1 MNPPLPRSAY
11 PWALIAGAA
20 CVVVA
25 IVIGTLV
32 RAHPAAWDQ
41 HILTHLLAARTDATT
56 STLVSITT
64 AFNPLG
70 SVLLALALAVGIWAV
85 TRDLRAGGYIVAAA
99 LVASAIT
106 HTLKYLYHRE
116 RPPEL
121 DHLVTAVDY
130 SFPSG
135 HTTAAASLALG
146 TALVVA
152 AYWRSW
158 PGRVLVVALA
168 LAVAVTVALTRL
180 YLGVHWFTD
189 TLAGGLIGCGGALLM
204 SFLLVGAH
212 QRREAAQRVKARAGS
227 SSREATSARKR
238 EPSSP
243 STSR

>member
-1 MNPPLPRSAY
+1 MTTRSPY
-11 PWALIAGAA
+11 RWALAAGALS
-20 CVVVA
+20 VVVA
-25 IVIGTLV
+25 IVIGSLV
-32 RAHPAAWDQ
+32 HTHPAVWDRL
-41 HILTHLLAARTDATT
+41 ILAQLLAARTDVTT

-64 AFNPLG
+64 LFNPLG

-85 TRDLRAGGYIVAAA
+85 TRDLRCAGFILAAPI
-99 LVASAIT
+99 VASAIT

-168 LAVAVTVALTRL
+168 LALAVTVAVSRL

-189 TLAGGLIGCGGALLM
+189 TLAGGLIGCGGTLLM

-212 QRREAAQRVKARAGS
+212 QRREARQRMNARAGS
-227 SSREATSARKR
+227 SNSAATSARKR